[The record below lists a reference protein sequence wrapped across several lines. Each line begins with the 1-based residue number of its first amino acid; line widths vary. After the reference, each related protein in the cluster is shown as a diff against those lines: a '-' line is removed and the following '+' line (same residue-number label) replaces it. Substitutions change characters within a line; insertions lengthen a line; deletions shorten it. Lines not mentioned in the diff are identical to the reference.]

1 MSFSYQWF
9 FIAYLSIFILRTD
22 VILINRVFSNNI
34 TYLSHGCRQKILRLP
49 NSPHQLHLYISLE
62 VVAPAL
68 VYYTKNCNCLNSHI
82 LKNISYDPTNN
93 ESKWTFL
100 RTVAL
105 KLASFLLIHSFVV
118 MSIRIISQKSSPATH
133 EDPTSIK
140 VINRV
145 ISNTLE
151 QSFIFLI
158 LLAYFIFD
166 GPGIFL
172 FI

>member
-1 MSFSYQWF
+1 M
-9 FIAYLSIFILRTD
+9 II
-22 VILINRVFSNNI
+22 RVFWNNF
-34 TYLSHGCRQKILRLP
+34 TYLSHGCREKILRLP
-49 NSPHQLHLYISLE
+49 HSSHQLHLYTFLK

-82 LKNISYDPTNN
+82 LKDISYDPTSS
-93 ESKWTFL
+93 ESKWVFL

-105 KLASFLLIHSFVV
+105 KLACFLLIHSFVV

-133 EDPTSIK
+133 DDPTSIK

-166 GPGIFL
+166 GSGIFL

>member
-1 MSFSYQWF
+1 MI
-9 FIAYLSIFILRTD
+9 FIVYFSIFIFRTD
-22 VILINRVFSNNI
+22 VILIIRVFSNNI
-34 TYLSHGCRQKILRLP
+34 TYLSHGCRQEIFCIPL
-49 NSPHQLHLYISLE
+49 SAHQLHLYISPQ

-82 LKNISYDPTNN
+82 LKDISYDPTSN
-93 ESKWTFL
+93 ESKWVFL

-166 GPGIFL
+166 GPGTFL
-172 FI
+172 GI